1 MHKSADR
8 DEFWALYQARLVEEQ
23 HVNPMIELGT
33 ADEGG
38 VQAFAI
44 EADWHDLPRVRKM
57 LQSDI
62 ELVTEAVASKWPDL
76 EGSAYVLAKEAIK
89 KLMPQE
95 YALLKELKE
104 IILDRN
110 TLKNL

>member
-1 MHKSADR
+1 MRKSADR
-8 DEFWALYQARLVEEQ
+8 EELWALYQSRLAEEPQ
-23 HVNPMIELGT
+23 GNPMIELGVSE
-33 ADEGG
+33 EGG

-62 ELVTEAVASKWPDL
+62 ELVTEAVASRLPDL